1 MAKFKTLDDLDVA
14 GKRVL
19 VRVDLNVPMR
29 DGLVSD
35 ATRIDAVRPT
45 ILELLDKGA
54 NVVLASH
61 FGRPKGQ
68 VVPDLSLAP
77 IVPALSAAL
86 GRAVSF
92 GDGASGELVLL
103 ENLRFDPGEEANDP
117 AFAGRLAALADLY
130 VDDAF
135 SCAHRAH
142 ASIDGIARLLPSAA
156 GRLLEKELTAL
167 TQALEAPEH
176 PVMAVVGGNKISTK
190 IGVLENLIKKVDH
203 LVIGGA
209 MANTFLLAGG
219 VQVGN
224 SLVEADMTGTAR
236 KVIQAAAGSGCGIV
250 LPSDGLV
257 AAELAADVDAATVPA
272 DRIPA
277 DKMMLDIGPATT
289 AAIIGQMKN
298 CRTLIWNGPL
308 GAFEFPPFDQG
319 TREVA
324 GAAADRTRSGDL
336 LSVAGGGDTVAALA
350 TANAVEAFSYVS
362 TAGGAFLEW
371 LEGKSLPGV
380 DVLSR

>member
-1 MAKFKTLDDLDVA
+1 MTKIQTLDALDVA

-68 VVPDLSLAP
+68 VVPDLSLEP

-117 AFAGRLAALADLY
+117 AFARKLAGLADLY

-135 SCAHRAH
+135 SCTHRAH
-142 ASIDGIARLLPSAA
+142 ASIDGVARLLPAAA
-156 GRLLEKELTAL
+156 GRLLEKELKAL

-176 PVMAVVGGNKISTK
+176 PVMAVIGGNKISTK
-190 IGVLENLIKKVDH
+190 LGVLENLIKKVDH

-209 MANTFLLAGG
+209 MANTFLLADG

-224 SLVEADMTGTAR
+224 SLVEADMTETAR
-236 KVIQAAAGSGCGIV
+236 KVTQAAASSGCSVI

-257 AAELAADVDAATVPA
+257 AEDLAEDVDVAMVPA
-272 DRIPA
+272 DQIPA

-289 AAIIGQMKN
+289 AAIIGQMNN
-298 CRTLIWNGPL
+298 CRTLVWNGPL

-319 TREVA
+319 TKDVA

-350 TANAVEAFSYVS
+350 AANAVEAFSYVS

>member
-1 MAKFKTLDDLDVA
+1 MTKFQTLDDLDVA

-35 ATRIDAVRPT
+35 TTRIDAVRPT
-45 ILELLDKGA
+45 ILELLDRGA

-68 VVPDLSLAP
+68 VAPDLSLEP

-92 GDGASGELVLL
+92 GGGASGALVLL

-117 AFAGRLAALADLY
+117 AFARKLAGLADLY

-135 SCAHRAH
+135 SCTHRAH
-142 ASIDGIARLLPSAA
+142 ASIDGVARLLPSAA
-156 GRLLEKELTAL
+156 GRLLEKELKAL

-176 PVMAVVGGNKISTK
+176 PVMAVVGGNKVSTK
-190 IGVLENLIKKVDH
+190 LGVLENLIEKVDH

-209 MANTFLLAGG
+209 MANTFLLADG

-224 SLVEADMTGTAR
+224 SLVEADMTETAR
-236 KVIQAAAGSGCGIV
+236 KVTEAAADSGCGII
-250 LPSDGLV
+250 LPSDGVV
-257 AAELAADVDAATVPA
+257 AGELAADADAAVVPA

-289 AAIIGQMKN
+289 AAIIGQMN
-298 CRTLIWNGPL
+298 SCRTLVWNGPL
-308 GAFEFPPFDQG
+308 GAFEFPPFDRG
-319 TREVA
+319 TRDVA
-324 GAAADRTRSGDL
+324 GAAAGRTRSGGL

-350 TANAVEAFSYVS
+350 AANAVEAFSYVS

-380 DVLSR
+380 EVLSR

>member
-1 MAKFKTLDDLDVA
+1 MTKFQTLDDLDVA

-29 DGLVSD
+29 GGSVSD
-35 ATRIDAVRPT
+35 TTRIDAVRPT

-68 VVPDLSLAP
+68 VVPDLSLEP
-77 IVPALSAAL
+77 VVPALSAAL

-92 GDGASGELVLL
+92 GDGEPGELVLL

-117 AFAGRLAALADLY
+117 AFARKLAGLADLY

-135 SCAHRAH
+135 SCTHRAH
-142 ASIDGIARLLPSAA
+142 ASIDGVARLLPAAA
-156 GRLLEKELTAL
+156 GRLLEKELKAL

-190 IGVLENLIKKVDH
+190 LGVLENLIEKVDH

-209 MANTFLLAGG
+209 MANTFLLADG

-224 SLVEADMTGTAR
+224 SLVEADMTETAR
-236 KVIQAAAGSGCGIV
+236 KVTEAAAGAGCGVI

-257 AAELAADVDAATVPA
+257 AGELAADADAATVPA

-289 AAIIGQMKN
+289 AAIIGQMNN
-298 CRTLIWNGPL
+298 CRTLVWNGPL
-308 GAFEFPPFDQG
+308 GAFEFPPFDRG
-319 TREVA
+319 TRAVA
-324 GAAADRTRSGDL
+324 GAAADRTRSGGL
-336 LSVAGGGDTVAALA
+336 LSVAGGGDTAAALA
-350 TANAVEAFSYVS
+350 TANAAEAFSYVS

-380 DVLSR
+380 EVLSR

>member
-1 MAKFKTLDDLDVA
+1 MTKIQTLDDLDVA

-29 DGLVSD
+29 GGLVSD

-68 VVPDLSLAP
+68 VVPDLSLEP

-117 AFAGRLAALADLY
+117 AFARKLAGLADLY

-135 SCAHRAH
+135 SCTHRAH
-142 ASIDGIARLLPSAA
+142 ASIDGVARLLPSAA
-156 GRLLEKELTAL
+156 GRLLEKELKAL

-176 PVMAVVGGNKISTK
+176 PVMAVIGGNKISTK
-190 IGVLENLIKKVDH
+190 LGVLENLIKKVDH

-209 MANTFLLAGG
+209 MANTFLLADG

-224 SLVEADMTGTAR
+224 SLVEADMTETAR
-236 KVIQAAAGSGCGIV
+236 KVTQAAAGSGCSVI

-257 AAELAADVDAATVPA
+257 AEGLAEDVDAATVPA
-272 DRIPA
+272 DQIPA

-289 AAIIGQMKN
+289 AAIIGQMNN
-298 CRTLIWNGPL
+298 CRTLVWNGPL
-308 GAFEFPPFDQG
+308 GAFEFPPFDKG
-319 TREVA
+319 TKDVA

-336 LSVAGGGDTVAALA
+336 LSVAGGGDTAAALA
-350 TANAVEAFSYVS
+350 AANAVEAFSYVS

>member
-1 MAKFKTLDDLDVA
+1 MTKFQTLDDLEVA

-35 ATRIDAVRPT
+35 TTRIDAVRPT
-45 ILELLDKGA
+45 ILELLGNGA

-68 VVPDLSLAP
+68 VAPDLSLEP

-92 GDGASGELVLL
+92 GDGASGELILL

-117 AFAGRLAALADLY
+117 EFARKLAGLADLY

-135 SCAHRAH
+135 SCTHRAH
-142 ASIDGIARLLPSAA
+142 ASIDGVARLLPSAA
-156 GRLLEKELTAL
+156 GRLLEKELKAL

-190 IGVLENLIKKVDH
+190 LGVLENLIEKVDH

-209 MANTFLLAGG
+209 MANTFLLADG
-219 VQVGN
+219 VQVGK
-224 SLVEADMTGTAR
+224 SLVEADMTETAR
-236 KVIQAAAGSGCGIV
+236 KVTEAAADSGCSVI

-257 AAELAADVDAATVPA
+257 AGELAADADAATVPA

-289 AAIIGQMKN
+289 AAIVGQMNN
-298 CRTLIWNGPL
+298 CRTLVWNGPL

-319 TREVA
+319 TKAVA

-350 TANAVEAFSYVS
+350 AANAVGAFSYVS

-380 DVLSR
+380 EVLSG